1 MIIKLL
7 MTNDSYD
14 VLNKDY
20 MTVKLVDFKL
30 KKDNNILTPIIDL
43 HLTGSNLNINY
54 AEIPDL
60 KRFYFIEEKQ
70 IIGKDLYRLYL
81 KVDVLE
87 SYKTEILESFSIT
100 YLNSVLPDTKIFESD
115 FKEQEMN
122 YILATVGEKVSD

>member
-20 MTVKLVDFKL
+20 MTAEIVDFKL

-43 HLTGSNLNINY
+43 YLTGSNLNINY

-70 IIGKDLYRLYL
+70 VIGEGLYRFYL

-87 SYKTEILESFSIT
+87 SYKEEILESFSIT

-115 FKEQEMN
+115 FVEQDTS
-122 YILATVGEKVSD
+122 YILATLGGNK

>member
-20 MTVKLVDFKL
+20 ITVKIIDFKL

-43 HLTGSNLNINY
+43 YLTGSNLNINY

-70 IIGKDLYRLYL
+70 VIGKDLYRLYL

-115 FKEQEMN
+115 FEEQEMN

>member
-20 MTVKLVDFKL
+20 ITVELVDFKL

-43 HLTGSNLNINY
+43 HLTGSSLNINY

-115 FKEQEMN
+115 FEEQEMN